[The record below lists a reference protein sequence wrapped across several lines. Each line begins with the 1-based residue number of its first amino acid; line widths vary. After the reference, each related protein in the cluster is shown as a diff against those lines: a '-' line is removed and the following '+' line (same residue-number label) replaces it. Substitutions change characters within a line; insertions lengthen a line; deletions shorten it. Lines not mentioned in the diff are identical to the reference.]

1 MIYVRQRNMVSYVVT
16 PLCIALLLCGI
27 FGIVWLRSNLIS
39 LEYGI
44 SELEKRRL
52 DNLRETKMLM
62 AERSALLSIQKV
74 EKTAALD
81 LGLIFPNRTRVVSV
95 KVRDSGPIPA
105 SFGTG
110 QKREEKGFL
119 GVHGVGGGVL

>member
-1 MIYVRQRNMVSYVVT
+1 MINVRRRSLISYVIK
-16 PLCIALLLCGI
+16 PLFITFLLCGL

-44 SELEKRRL
+44 SELEKTRL

-62 AERSALLSIQKV
+62 AEKSALLSLQKV
-74 EKTAALD
+74 EKTASLD
-81 LGLIFPNRTRVVSV
+81 LGLVFPNRTRVVSV

-105 SFGTG
+105 SFKTG
-110 QKREEKGFL
+110 QEKNEKGFSRAD
-119 GVHGVGGGVL
+119 GAGGGTL